1 MKNRKIIGVW
11 LLLFILV
18 LTQITFPSAK
28 AQGNEDVVNVESM
41 EKGEEPEQLEEDPDG
56 EEKDTFEYEV
66 KIQPVDK
73 DNHAVSAAKIML
85 QTSTDQ
91 NSWVTVDSVSS
102 GWFQLPVKAEETDC
116 YYKFSITATDY
127 YTFYSETFSFTQESN
142 PYFDLKTVEDGKI
155 TIQPVMEKKP
165 DQYRVEIKAVDE
177 QGNPLPDARVE
188 MKWRKDI
195 YGWKEQNAVSPGV
208 YDL

>member
-18 LTQITFPSAK
+18 LTKITLPSAK
-28 AQGNEDVVNVESM
+28 AQGSADPENIESM
-41 EKGEEPEQLEEDPDG
+41 ENGEEPVQPGEDPDD
-56 EEKDTFEYEV
+56 EEKDASEYEL

-73 DNHAVSAAKIML
+73 ENNAVSGAKITL

-91 NSWVTVDSVSS
+91 NSWVTVNPDNS
-102 GWFQLPVKAEETDC
+102 GWFPLPVKEEEAEC
-116 YYKFSITATDY
+116 YYKFSITATNY
-127 YTFYSETFSFTQESN
+127 YAFHSEAFSFTQESN